1 LVQAFLKC
9 RLVTCFKTAVVVI
22 TGCEAFLKT
31 EAVRLPNRAI
41 NAATQTVFRRGRRL
55 LLLCIVMP
63 FVEGTADVERI
74 MYV

>member
-1 LVQAFLKC
+1 LVN
-9 RLVTCFKTAVVVI
+9 CFKTKLVVI
-22 TGCEAFLKT
+22 TGREAFFMT
-31 EAVRLPNRAI
+31 VPVRLSNRAI